1 MRKSTSKKSNFQV
14 NFSQKWS
21 ECWPQKIFPLFRFSL
36 RGFVP
41 KNQKN
46 WLYHLLLIALK
57 PQKVRIFHYFE
68 FYAFWDTLMTKK
80 NFERLI
86 YHFFH
91 VRNHPKKFRQNFGGG
106 PQKCSVLPE
115 YSHWTWTCFWIF
127 LCCHL
132 TAIGNKIGIEIKS
145 PKEK

>member
-21 ECWPQKIFPLFRFSL
+21 ECWPKKIFPLFRFSL

-80 NFERLI
+80 IFERLI

-91 VRNHPKKFRQNFGGG
+91 VRNHPKKFRQNFAAG
-106 PQKCSVLPE
+106 PSKVFSP
-115 YSHWTWTCFWIF
+115 TWIQSDLNQDSFGT
-127 LCCHL
+127 L
-132 TAIGNKIGIEIKS
+132 GIRFMYL
-145 PKEK
+145 